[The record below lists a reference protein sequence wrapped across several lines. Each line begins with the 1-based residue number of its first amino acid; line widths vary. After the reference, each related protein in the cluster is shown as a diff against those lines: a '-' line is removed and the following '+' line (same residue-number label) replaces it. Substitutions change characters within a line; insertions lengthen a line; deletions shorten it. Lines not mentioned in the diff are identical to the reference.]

1 MKPLSDQNSIADQIK
16 KILRDLGPCEIEKL
30 SSACSHFSVGQIFK
44 EIGRMR
50 RTGEVILRWRGPAT
64 CVVSL
69 PIHTVGNNPNAP
81 SS

>member
-1 MKPLSDQNSIADQIK
+1 MEPLSDQNSITGQIK

-30 SSACSHFSVGQIFK
+30 SSACPHLPVGQIFK

-50 RTGEVILRWRGPAT
+50 HTGEVILRWKGPLT